1 MPSSLTK
8 SQGVEV
14 NPTITSFTFDVF
26 ILDDFES
33 SCELFRPGVG
43 NEVLYVYSKHFRYFN
58 NID

>member
-43 NEVLYVYSKHFRYFN
+43 NEMLYVYSKLFPIF
-58 NID
+58 

>member
-14 NPTITSFTFDVF
+14 NPTITSFTFDVL

-33 SCELFRPGVG
+33 SCELFRPVVG
-43 NEVLYVYSKHFRYFN
+43 NEMLYVYSKHFRHFN